1 MKQSALFFEFSLW
14 HDVFA
19 ETWIKAMLSPKTPMR
34 AVREPC
40 YSLPL
45 LWSWILFWEGLRVII
60 PRGQAPALGCDPSL
74 QTEAS
79 IPIIKS
85 DLPGRHV
92 EWISLCTAEA
102 SITVIPLQSASTLRG
117 RWKKKKQKRGS
128 PIHRMCHRRGHE
140 EGSWRN
146 QWPEPTTSTPAQEK
160 NKRLSPPAV
169 QSDNKPSTS
178 KM

>member
-1 MKQSALFFEFSLW
+1 MKRSLPFSSSLFSLW

-19 ETWIKAMLSPKTPMR
+19 EAWIKAMLSPKTPMR
-34 AVREPC
+34 ATARMQEPC

-45 LWSWILFWEGLRVII
+45 LWSWILFWEGLCVII

-102 SITVIPLQSASTLRG
+102 SITVIPLQSASTLKG
-117 RWKKKKQKRGS
+117 RWKKSRREGALFTACVTAEGMRREVGGISGLSRQLLPQPRKR
-128 PIHRMCHRRGHE
+128 
-140 EGSWRN
+140 
-146 QWPEPTTSTPAQEK
+146 TK
-160 NKRLSPPAV
+160 
-169 QSDNKPSTS
+169 D
-178 KM
+178 